1 MDFWTFQIPNMIL
14 AAAMYTLLGRFLL
27 SLLFAP
33 DSDKVLWR
41 VFVQITDPFL
51 AAARFV
57 TPQVVPLHLLVLFA
71 ALWTMLARIG
81 LFMTL
86 AAVGLRPT
94 VGA

>member
-14 AAAMYTLLGRFLL
+14 AAVMYTLLGRFLL
-27 SLLFAP
+27 SLVFAP
-33 DSDKVLWR
+33 DSQQVLWR

-51 AAARFV
+51 KVARFV
-57 TPQVVPLHLLVLFA
+57 TPQIVSLHLLVLFA

-86 AAVGLRPT
+86 AAIGLRPT

>member
-27 SLLFAP
+27 SLFFHP
-33 DSDKVLWR
+33 DSDRVLWR

-51 AAARFV
+51 KVARLV
-57 TPQVVPLHLLVLFA
+57 TPQLVGVHLLVLFA
-71 ALWTMLARIG
+71 ALWTLLARIG
-81 LFMTL
+81 LFLTL
-86 AAVGLRPT
+86 AAIGLRPT